1 MNICLKDILFVKVF
15 SAKFSQINIKSECL
29 EYVEEMLFYIEMDSF
44 RSSKDRS
51 TLKDKIMFISQFI
64 LQDELGLGLFK
75 LRVKVIIIHLPP
87 KTMIKT

>member
-44 RSSKDRS
+44 RSS

-64 LQDELGLGLFK
+64 LQDELGLGWFK